1 MTTEA
6 SLDIGALAARIIAT
20 DDGAAAEA
28 QRLLDRKTKPPRSLG
43 RLEDLVCQL
52 AAIRGVGAP
61 QTRLPGKAIVV
72 MGADHGVAAEG
83 VSAYPQEVTGQML
96 LNFARGGAAINVLA
110 RQAGARIV
118 VVDIGVAHPPEARP
132 EIRARRIGAGTANFT
147 RGPAMTR
154 AQALQ
159 ALATG
164 ADLAGALARDGV
176 GLIGI
181 GDMGIGN
188 TTASSALAAVFTGA
202 PAEETTGRGT
212 GIDDATFRRK
222 VDVVRRGLEVNRPDA
237 TDGVDA
243 LAKVGGFEIA
253 GLAGVVLGAAAA
265 RLPVVVDGFIAGA
278 AALAAVRIAPNAA
291 GYLIASHRSV
301 EAGHRLV
308 LQALGKKPLLD
319 LDLRLGEG
327 TGAALAMMLID
338 AALAIAA
345 EMATFE
351 SAGVSGATK
360 P

>member
-1 MTTEA
+1 M
-6 SLDIGALAARIIAT
+6 DIGALASRIVPV
-20 DDGAAAEA
+20 DAAAAANA
-28 QRLLDRKTKPPRSLG
+28 QRLLDAKTKPRRSLG

-52 AAIRGVGAP
+52 AAIRGGAP
-61 QTRLPGKAIVV
+61 TKRPEKAIVV

-118 VVDIGVAHPPEARP
+118 VVDMGVAYPPQSRP
-132 EIRARRIGAGTANFT
+132 EIRVHRIAAGTANFT

-154 AQALQ
+154 AQALD

-164 ADLAGALARDGV
+164 ATLADQLAQSGV

-188 TTASSALAAVFTGA
+188 TTASSALTSVFTGA
-202 PAEETTGRGT
+202 APEEVTGRGT
-212 GIDDATFRRK
+212 GIDDATLRRK
-222 VDVVRRGLEVNRPDA
+222 VEVVRRGIEVNRPDA
-237 TDGVDA
+237 ADAVDV

-253 GLAGVVLGAAAA
+253 GLAGVTLGAAAA
-265 RLPVVVDGFIAGA
+265 RVPVVVDGFIAGV
-278 AALAAVRIAPNAA
+278 AALAAARIAPNAA

-301 EAGHRLV
+301 EVGHRMV
-308 LQALGKKPLLD
+308 LQALGTKPLLD

-327 TGAALAMMLID
+327 TGAALAMTLVD

-351 SAGVSGATK
+351 AAGVSDSGR
-360 P
+360 